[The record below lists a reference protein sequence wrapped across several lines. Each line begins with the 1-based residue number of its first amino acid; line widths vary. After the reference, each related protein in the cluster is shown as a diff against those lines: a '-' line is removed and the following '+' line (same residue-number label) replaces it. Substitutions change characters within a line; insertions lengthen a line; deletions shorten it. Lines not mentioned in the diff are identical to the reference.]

1 MTVITSEHKCGFI
14 LGLRRADLL
23 NSPAVHPH
31 HASAY
36 VLVIFLQD
44 MEVFVKTRQGSAPLP
59 SLNELAFAQD
69 WSIISKAIERRL
81 SNLSLELSQSIANYV
96 VKGPGGVGVST
107 GQIPTSLLLASVNTP
122 DHRGFVASLES
133 DTDISTARGIIAAIY
148 SQLYSSTEPFS
159 SHLKKNSPIRKPTLD
174 LPTSLKSTFLAVSQW
189 YNMCVLADSSQ
200 PLEKI
205 TVSAMDGNQSESSNK
220 KRVSKVSGGMSANQR
235 PKPRKPL
242 LPQTNNHPTETV
254 MLKQKAAV
262 TPSHCHRKSTLHQR
276 KSAMQKKDEVSTT
289 PAAPA
294 VSKRLSMPVSKSSS
308 VGAANSSILRP
319 LVIIIPAIETISF
332 AENCPP
338 GRQRMFGALP
348 IRFVFGLSS
357 AADLGLEVRCDA
369 TTLSRLAI
377 KRFKTPPPSVFL
389 QAALTEMIHTP
400 GFRMSRAVLNFAI
413 DSVYMCV
420 DYSIENFLKR
430 VKACMLSHYQNL
442 RHPQLLQALD
452 TASTYILNLNHEELI
467 ELASTY
473 PSVAEISSEGTAD
486 TLGDRLIEY
495 LKSHWLCQLLL
506 PRIFSW
512 VLALFACL
520 EIRPVASTLPDL
532 YRNWL
537 SGDLST
543 SPGFS
548 QTLSLFKVLNKTRV
562 IAAVDSS
569 LGSLM
574 ASIGLLSSVKSNS
587 DPTVSADSVD
597 RNALPG
603 AVGVLS
609 LNDARYKTI
618 LPDAI
623 TILMQLKKAVA
634 SWRTRLL
641 EASEDPLSD
650 AAADCTSSP
659 SSCALLP
666 GKRLT
671 LQALRERLRNS
682 PVRTEGKTLPGCS
695 KTPWKQALEEFAA
708 WLTAVLTPR
717 QSQLPFEESEVSL
730 ACLLAPHHVPLYE
743 VFYGP
748 PPSDVAALR
757 CRLDP
762 PMQRVVH
769 QVLTNPGAHLKCAEL
784 CLMSPDDLDPQL
796 PDLCILYKLYL
807 EAGKL
812 INLYD
817 WLVAFA
823 TVVGDP
829 SNSRTLNEIPSQW
842 MQARFLRGVSE
853 LEHLGF
859 IKGTRRRI
867 DHVSRLRSAYF
878 LN

>member
-1 MTVITSEHKCGFI
+1 
-14 LGLRRADLL
+14 
-23 NSPAVHPH
+23 
-31 HASAY
+31 
-36 VLVIFLQD
+36 

-122 DHRGFVASLES
+122 DHSALYAQVRELIIREGGFVASLES

-159 SHLKKNSPIRKPTLD
+159 SHLKQNSPIRKPTLD
-174 LPTSLKSTFLAVSQW
+174 LPTSLKSTFLAISQW
-189 YNMCVLADSSQ
+189 YNMCVLAHSSQ

-220 KRVSKVSGGMSANQR
+220 KMVSKVSGGMSANQR

-242 LPQTNNHPTETV
+242 LPQTNNQPTETV

-308 VGAANSSILRP
+308 VEAANSPILRP
-319 LVIIIPAIETISF
+319 LVIIIPAIEAISSAVLRDF
-332 AENCPP
+332 IELAFLYSSSSSSCAASEFSSDKENCPP

-357 AADLGLEVRCDA
+357 SADLGLEVRCDA

-400 GFRMSRAVLNFAI
+400 GFRMSRAVLNFTI

-587 DPTVSADSVD
+587 DPTVAADSAD
-597 RNALPG
+597 RNSLPG

-609 LNDARYKTI
+609 LNDARYKAI

-659 SSCALLP
+659 ASCALLP

-682 PVRTEGKTLPGCS
+682 PVLTEGKTLPGCS
-695 KTPWKQALEEFAA
+695 KTPWKRALEEFAA

-717 QSQLPFEESEVSL
+717 QSQLPFEDSEVSL

-769 QVLTNPGAHLKCAEL
+769 QVLTNPGAHLKYSFAMAL
-784 CLMSPDDLDPQL
+784 NNSVADL
-796 PDLCILYKLYL
+796 I
-807 EAGKL
+807 
-812 INLYD
+812 
-817 WLVAFA
+817 
-823 TVVGDP
+823 
-829 SNSRTLNEIPSQW
+829 
-842 MQARFLRGVSE
+842 
-853 LEHLGF
+853 
-859 IKGTRRRI
+859 
-867 DHVSRLRSAYF
+867 
-878 LN
+878 